1 MRSRGTRLL
10 LRRSICSAH
19 ARGSFGTRRITPAP
33 SSRRPS
39 LARRNQFRRALA
51 SSPCAQRIPAVSSN
65 HRISRAPSRYSD
77 AVVSSNVQPGTGMP
91 RSGRHSDTSFRP
103 PKTPLP
109 CHAPATAPCLYA
121 ATARP
126 APWKERLD
134 PLVSPCMRPHAP
146 ACRAT
151 LALPFICRVAPF
163 RLTPITRIRGL
174 PPPAAEPP
182 LPPAPS
188 MARIARSLP
197 KRATAGCLSRTAGN
211 LSQIPGRSQRER
223 HSCRKAPQPGV
234 SCHQPTPQ
242 ALRRIERRAQS
253 AALARIAGWSLGTAG
268 RPGRAWIPQPE

>member
-1 MRSRGTRLL
+1 
-10 LRRSICSAH
+10 
-19 ARGSFGTRRITPAP
+19 
-33 SSRRPS
+33 
-39 LARRNQFRRALA
+39 
-51 SSPCAQRIPAVSSN
+51 
-65 HRISRAPSRYSD
+65 
-77 AVVSSNVQPGTGMP
+77 MP
-91 RSGRHSDTSFRP
+91 HCWRHSDTSFRP

-109 CHAPATAPCLYA
+109 RPRDRTLFICSNRATERTSGALGQP
-121 ATARP
+121 RP
-126 APWKERLD
+126 ARWKVRLD

-151 LALPFICRVAPF
+151 LALPFICRVEPF

-223 HSCRKAPQPGV
+223 HSCHKEPQPGV

-242 ALRRIERRAQS
+242 ALRRIERRARS